1 MKQITSILCLI
12 LLVLSICANN
22 IITVSATEIT
32 SPTMSTIDD
41 SQLENEDPI
50 SIEDICEAFS
60 RLVNKG
66 KQWVETQK
74 ERIPEE
80 VIQILKVLRVAQRLF
95 QD

>member
-1 MKQITSILCLI
+1 MKQLTSILCLI
-12 LLVLSICANN
+12 LLVFSICANN

-74 ERIPEE
+74 ERIPKE
-80 VIQILKVLRVAQRLF
+80 VIDILKFLRAARWIL